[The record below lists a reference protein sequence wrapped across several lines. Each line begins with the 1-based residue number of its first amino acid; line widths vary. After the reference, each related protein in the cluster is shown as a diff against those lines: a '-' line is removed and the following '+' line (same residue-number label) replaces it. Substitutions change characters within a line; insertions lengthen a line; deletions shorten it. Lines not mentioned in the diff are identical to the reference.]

1 MYALTISLNHK
12 ENLLKCIPKYNW
24 DSIEFP
30 AAISEYKTFEKN
42 NGNIALNVLCNP
54 FDTEE
59 IRPEYI
65 SKFNYT
71 CKNQVTL
78 LKITDDKGTWHFLA
92 LKSEPAE
99 DGYMRPT
106 KDFSRLMKN
115 ISSMSNENY
124 YCMVAFIHLDVNLL

>member
-92 LKSEPAE
+92 
-99 DGYMRPT
+99 
-106 KDFSRLMKN
+106 
-115 ISSMSNENY
+115 
-124 YCMVAFIHLDVNLL
+124 